1 MEEEISL
8 RELIEVMLAGK
19 WIIILITIAAML
31 LSVVVSFGLL
41 EPTYEAKTVLAVN
54 QNNLPKSPSDGLEG
68 LVNTFSGMPQV
79 SVQSYVS
86 QAKSAAVLNKVME
99 RLNIDPHETSLN
111 TFANK
116 ITINNIKDT
125 ELLEIT
131 VKDKSPE
138 KAAEIAN
145 VLAEELV
152 EFISTTNKL
161 RTQKTLAFL
170 EKQVKEEQNKLGSS
184 VEEMKQFLKQPDTV
198 AELEAELDTNLLLLS
213 EFQARKANLQVEI
226 KKTGAT
232 ITALEKQLL
241 DVPEKVE
248 LKKNLF
254 DDPALYQLYTEKV
267 GVSDISKSG
276 LELRS
281 EEINP
286 VYMELKN
293 ELELNKAMLAQL
305 AAEKTSAEAEIARM
319 SEAIKD
325 IQVKLADR
333 KTQLEQLQ
341 MEIDTARENY
351 VLFNNKYTE
360 SQVTESMKIGEATL
374 MIVSPAYQP
383 TVPVA
388 PKKALNL
395 AVATCLGLM
404 LGVFIV
410 LFRSY
415 WVNSTT
421 DTSFKVG

>member
-8 RELIEVMLAGK
+8 RELIETMLAGK
-19 WIIILITIAAML
+19 WIIIAITIAAML
-31 LSVVVSFGLL
+31 LSLVVSFGVL

-54 QNNLPKSPSDGLEG
+54 QTNLQKNPSGGLEG
-68 LVNTFSGMPQV
+68 LVDTYSGIPQV

-86 QAKSAAVLNKVME
+86 QAKSAAVLTKVME

-111 TFANK
+111 AFANK
-116 ITINNIKDT
+116 ITISNIKDT
-125 ELLEIT
+125 ELLEIA
-131 VKDKSPE
+131 VQDKSPE

-145 VLAEELV
+145 VVAEELV
-152 EFISTTNKL
+152 KFISTTNKL

-170 EKQVKEEQNKLGSS
+170 EKQVEEEQTKLGTS

-213 EFQARKANLQVEI
+213 NFQARKANLQVEI
-226 KKTGAT
+226 KKIKAKVNA
-232 ITALEKQLL
+232 IEQQLL

-254 DDPALYQLYTEKV
+254 DDPALYQLYTEI
-267 GVSDISKSG
+267 GSRDISKSS

-293 ELELNKAMLAQL
+293 ELELNKAMLAQF
-305 AAEKTSAEAEIARM
+305 AAEKASAEAEIARI

-351 VLFNNKYTE
+351 TLFNNKYTE

-374 MIVSPAYQP
+374 MIVSPAHQP

-404 LGVFIV
+404 LGVFVV

-415 WVNSTT
+415 WVNSAT
-421 DTSFKVG
+421 DTHGF